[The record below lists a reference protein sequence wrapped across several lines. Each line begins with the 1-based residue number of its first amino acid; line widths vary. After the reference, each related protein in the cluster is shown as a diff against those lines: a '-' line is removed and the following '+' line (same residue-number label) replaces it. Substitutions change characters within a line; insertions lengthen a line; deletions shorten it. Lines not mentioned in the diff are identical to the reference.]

1 MALTTS
7 YQLYDMHAHLGFA
20 PDPCAYAACAA
31 EHGIAF
37 FSTTVTPQEY
47 LQCEPLLAS
56 ASNVVCGVGLHP
68 WWLEADQSGVD
79 EVCELIAD
87 TPFVGEIGMDAS
99 PRRAFFEAEQK
110 EAFEKIV
117 HACTRAGNRVLSI
130 HSVSS
135 ASTVLD
141 VLERAGAFMNC
152 ICVFHWFSGSMAEMI
167 RAKNAGCFFSINP
180 RMMQTRKGKEYVS
193 QLPVEQLLLETDL
206 PAEIAYDQS
215 SDQLCDQTYGQG
227 VDEAIEHHKALLEGV
242 LDAIATAK
250 KLTSSEE
257 KKALAAQIRT
267 TSAQILNRSV

>member
-99 PRRAFFEAEQK
+99 PRRAFF
-110 EAFEKIV
+110 
-117 HACTRAGNRVLSI
+117 
-130 HSVSS
+130 
-135 ASTVLD
+135 
-141 VLERAGAFMNC
+141 
-152 ICVFHWFSGSMAEMI
+152 
-167 RAKNAGCFFSINP
+167 
-180 RMMQTRKGKEYVS
+180 
-193 QLPVEQLLLETDL
+193 
-206 PAEIAYDQS
+206 
-215 SDQLCDQTYGQG
+215 
-227 VDEAIEHHKALLEGV
+227 
-242 LDAIATAK
+242 
-250 KLTSSEE
+250 
-257 KKALAAQIRT
+257 
-267 TSAQILNRSV
+267 